1 MQRRVLI
8 VDDEADVGRLLSFTL
23 AEAGFATEVATSGER
38 ALARAVELRPHV
50 VILDLMLPGLSGFE
64 VCRRLRETPAA
75 ADAGILMLTA
85 RGDEDDR
92 VAGLE
97 VGADDYVVK
106 PFSVREVLLRVQAL
120 MKRLAEKREAQAGAA
135 TTPPH
140 GKKLALRGLEVDL
153 RTYEVRLEGELLS
166 LRPLELKL
174 LATLMS
180 EPGRVF
186 SRAELLQEVWGISDA
201 VSTRTVD
208 VHVKRLREKLGRA
221 AEVVDTVHG
230 FGYRARP

>member
-1 MQRRVLI
+1 MQRRVII

-23 AEAGFATEVATSGER
+23 AEAGFATEVAPSGER
-38 ALARAVELRPHV
+38 ALEVAVEFLPHV

-64 VCRRLRETPAA
+64 VCRRLRDMPAA
-75 ADAGILMLTA
+75 TDAGIIMLTA
-85 RGDEDDR
+85 RSDEYDR
-92 VAGLE
+92 IAGLE
-97 VGADDYVVK
+97 CGADDYVVK
-106 PFSVREVLLRVQAL
+106 PFSVREVLLRVQSL
-120 MKRLAEKREAQAGAA
+120 VKRLTEKSEAQTTAAGAS
-135 TTPPH
+135 
-140 GKKLALRGLEVDL
+140 GKKLKVRDLEVDL
-153 RTYEVRLEGELLS
+153 RTYEVRLDGELLA

-186 SRAELLQEVWGISDA
+186 SRSELLSEVWGISGA

-221 AEVVDTVHG
+221 ADVVDTVHG

>member
-1 MQRRVLI
+1 VQRRVLI

-23 AEAGFATEVATSGER
+23 GEAGFATEVAGSGER
-38 ALARAVELRPHV
+38 ALEVAEERRPHV

-64 VCRRLRETPAA
+64 VCRRLREMPAA
-75 ADAGILMLTA
+75 GDAGILMLTA
-85 RGDEDDR
+85 RGDEYDR
-92 VAGLE
+92 IHGLE

-120 MKRLAEKREAQAGAA
+120 VKRLAEKKEAQAAA
-135 TTPPH
+135 SSGGR

-153 RTYEVRLEGELLS
+153 RTYEVRLDGELLS

-174 LATLMS
+174 LATLMG

-186 SRAELLQEVWGISDA
+186 SRSELLREVWGISDA

-221 AEVVDTVHG
+221 ADAVDTVHG

>member
-23 AEAGFATEVATSGER
+23 AEAGFDAEVTPSGER
-38 ALARAVELRPHV
+38 ALEVAAELRPHV

-64 VCRRLRETPAA
+64 VCRRLRDMPAA
-75 ADAGILMLTA
+75 GDAGIIMLTA
-85 RGDEDDR
+85 RGDEYDR
-92 VAGLE
+92 IAGLE

-120 MKRLAEKREAQAGAA
+120 VKRLAEKSEAQATGAGA
-135 TTPPH
+135 PA
-140 GKKLALRGLEVDL
+140 KKLVLRDLEVDL
-153 RTYEVRLEGELLS
+153 RTYEVRRGGQLLA

-186 SRAELLQEVWGISDA
+186 SRGDLLSEVWGINGA

-221 AEVVDTVHG
+221 ADVVDTVHG

>member
-23 AEAGFATEVATSGER
+23 GEAGFATEVATSGER
-38 ALARAVELRPHV
+38 ALEIVAELRPHV

-64 VCRRLRETPAA
+64 VCRRLREMPDA

-85 RGDEDDR
+85 RGDEYDR

-97 VGADDYVVK
+97 MGADDYVVK

-120 MKRLAEKREAQAGAA
+120 MKRLAEKREAQAGA
-135 TTPPH
+135 TTTSPH
-140 GKKLALRGLEVDL
+140 GKKLTLRGLEVDL
-153 RTYEVRLEGELLS
+153 RTYEVRLDGELLS

>member
-1 MQRRVLI
+1 VQRRVLI
-8 VDDEADVGRLLSFTL
+8 VDDEADVGRLLSFAL
-23 AEAGFATEVATSGER
+23 GEAGFTTEVAASGER
-38 ALARAVELRPHV
+38 ALELALKLRPHV

-64 VCRRLRETPAA
+64 VCRRLREMPAGT
-75 ADAGILMLTA
+75 DAGVLMLTA
-85 RGDEDDR
+85 RGDEYDR

-97 VGADDYVVK
+97 MGADDYVVK

-120 MKRLAEKREAQAGAA
+120 VKRLAEKSEAQAGASTA
-135 TTPPH
+135 PP
-140 GKKLALRGLEVDL
+140 GRKLALRGLEVDL
-153 RTYEVRLEGELLS
+153 RTYEVRLDGELLS
-166 LRPLELKL
+166 LRPLELRL
-174 LATLMS
+174 LATLLG

-221 AEVVDTVHG
+221 AELVDTVHG